1 QRVVG
6 GWGPS
11 FSALDLVFILAGL
24 GTFLLDV
31 GVDAW
36 VVVGFFRDG
45 DYVWAATVL
54 ALILLC
60 SGIMQVFSWCWFRQ
74 DQELLKETQNLPKL
88 KTPGS
93 LSKDRSLLLKW
104 LHCLQLGFLVR
115 SVRQHKTHN
124 RSESGW
130 VVYLI
135 TDISLLRLFE
145 TILESAS
152 QLALMLYIILQKNQV
167 AIYQYFTIVISF
179 ASIAWAMVDYHR
191 YLRLSLSHKRE
202 LSTLAALPYFLWNL
216 LLISPRIVC
225 VTLFATVFGGYVALH
240 VLLVWLTMV
249 FWAWEQDTKFMNGS
263 KGEWFYRG
271 TVAVILYFVWFNISE
286 GKTRIR
292 QIIYHAFIV
301 VDCTILLVSWWL
313 HRDPVSSASY
323 HAQLLAAIPGSY
335 ALGLMMK
342 GVYYRWFHPTLWVAQ
357 EPEGDETDSL
367 QDSAPCFRSMARVPV
382 PVNRRIK
389 ALSADMVCHQPQ
401 KKKRGKQRVEK
412 AVENSKEVSI

>member
-1 QRVVG
+1 LEEDS
-6 GWGPS
+6 PS

-115 SVRQHKTHN
+115 SVRQHKTHSHYVIRRCN
-124 RSESGW
+124 EMHG
-130 VVYLI
+130 LLLLA
-135 TDISLLRLFE
+135 TDRE
-145 TILESAS
+145 RD
-152 QLALMLYIILQKNQV
+152 
-167 AIYQYFTIVISF
+167 FTIVISF